1 MRRKFWWFIAAST
14 VTWLLWMTMRPNP
27 EVSQELQP
35 LTDPVD
41 EETISPGVLINVLG
55 NVVVFTPL
63 GGSIALALDPDRKA
77 LPLRWGIAVGA
88 GALLSAIIE
97 LTQLTLPSRVTSF
110 QDWLLNTLGAALG
123 AGMALGAQRLLERRK
138 KSEF

>member
-1 MRRKFWWFIAAST
+1 MRRKFWWFVAAST

-63 GGSIALALDPDRKA
+63 GGSIALALGKKP
-77 LPLRWGIAVGA
+77 LPLRWGIAVGS

-123 AGMALGAQRLLERRK
+123 AGVALLAQRLLERQI
-138 KSEF
+138 SEV